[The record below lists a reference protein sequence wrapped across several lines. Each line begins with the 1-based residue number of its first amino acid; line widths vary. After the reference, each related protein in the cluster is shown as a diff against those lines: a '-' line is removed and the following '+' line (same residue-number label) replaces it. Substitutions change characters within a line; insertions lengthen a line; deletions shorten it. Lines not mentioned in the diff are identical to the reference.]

1 MMFFDPI
8 TLEGL
13 SLLNEFCQVF
23 APLKYR
29 EMSLARVLF
38 YDYLRFLCN
47 LPQLVE
53 RRRELGDLPSIPW
66 ARLQASLVGCY
77 PETHFS
83 GGPVLIEG
91 PMASYI
97 PEEFQGVIITGTIRG
112 GAVPPGKDLNHFR
125 REMGELLHSLAG
137 HPIFGHPRF
146 RRWFVSL
153 AEKAVTGL
161 HGTWKSKERIKPSCV
176 AYQGNNYLLPLR
188 ILSEVCRASGIPSVA
203 YHPLTLR
210 GTSETAYLYHVL
222 PLLNSAYFCWGEEFK
237 EWMVRFGVEPK
248 AVIPTGCPR
257 FDSLPLKEPPAVPVR
272 TALGLTGEEIL
283 VLADQQVG
291 KREAIFRMV
300 WEAVKKDPRWVL
312 VVKLHPHH
320 EKLIS
325 SYKRW
330 SGDDPRI
337 RFVPPVNLSLY
348 DLLAEASAVVTYFS
362 TVGVE
367 AAFYRV
373 PVITPVFPGTPPS
386 YLFYKTG
393 GAIPVHSAEELGETL
408 KRLRTDRGFLS
419 RVQAAQEQYLSYV
432 TIPDGNSTRRF
443 FASLLQVARGE
454 LSL

>member
-1 MMFFDPI
+1 MVFDPV
-8 TLEGL
+8 TPEGL
-13 SLLNEFCQVF
+13 SLLSEFCQAF
-23 APLKYR
+23 APLKFR
-29 EMSLARVLF
+29 GMSLARVLF

-47 LPQLVE
+47 LPQLVKSRLE
-53 RRRELGDLPSIPW
+53 VGGLPSIPW
-66 ARLQASLVGCY
+66 ARLQPSLVGHY
-77 PETHFS
+77 PETSPS

-91 PMASYI
+91 PMAAYI
-97 PEEFQGVIITGTIRG
+97 PEEFRGAIITGTIRG
-112 GAVPPGKDLNHFR
+112 GAVPPRKELNYFR

-146 RRWFVSL
+146 RRWFAAL

-161 HGTWKSKERIKPSCV
+161 HGTWVSKERLKPSCV

-222 PLLNSAYFCWGEEFK
+222 PLLNSAYFCWGQEFK
-237 EWMVRFGVEPK
+237 DWMVRFGVEPK

-257 FDSLPLKEPPAVPVR
+257 FDPLPIKEPPAVPVR
-272 TALGLTGEEIL
+272 AALGLTVEQIL

-300 WEAVKKDPRWVL
+300 WEAVQKDPRWVL

-337 RFVPPVNLSLY
+337 RYVPPLNFSLY
-348 DLLAEASAVVTYFS
+348 DLLSEAAAVVTYFS

-373 PVITPVFPGTPPS
+373 PVITPVFPGKPPS
-386 YLFYKTG
+386 YLFHKSG
-393 GAIPVHSAEELGETL
+393 GAIPVRSTEELGKIL
-408 KRLRTDRGFLS
+408 DRLCTDQAFLS
-419 RVQAAQEQYLSYV
+419 RVQAEQEQYLSYV

-454 LSL
+454 LPG

>member
-1 MMFFDPI
+1 MLFDPM
-8 TLEGL
+8 TPEGL

-23 APLKYR
+23 APLKFR
-29 EMSLARVLF
+29 GMSLARVLF

-66 ARLQASLVGCY
+66 TRLQPSLVDPY
-77 PETHFS
+77 PDTSFS

-91 PMASYI
+91 PMATYI
-97 PEEFQGVIITGTIRG
+97 PEEFRGIIITGTIRG
-112 GAVPPGKDLNHFR
+112 RAVPPRKDLNRFR
-125 REMGELLHSLAG
+125 RETGELLHSLAG

-146 RRWFVSL
+146 RRWFIAL

-161 HGTWKSKERIKPSCV
+161 YGTWIGKERIKPSCV
-176 AYQGNNYLLPLR
+176 AYQGNNYLLPPR
-188 ILSEVCRASGIPSVA
+188 ILSEVCRASEIPSVA

-222 PLLNSAYFCWGEEFK
+222 PILNTAYFCWGQEFK
-237 EWMVRFGVEPK
+237 DWMLRFGVEPK

-257 FDSLPLKEPPAVPVR
+257 FDPLPIKEPPAVPVR
-272 TALGLTGEEIL
+272 TALSLTEERIL
-283 VLADQQVG
+283 VLADQQIG
-291 KREAIFRMV
+291 KREAIFHMV

-325 SYKRW
+325 AYKRW

-348 DLLAEASAVVTYFS
+348 DLLAEAGAVVTYFS

-373 PVITPVFPGTPPS
+373 PVITPVFPSHPPS
-386 YLFYKTG
+386 YLFYKSG
-393 GAIPVHSAEELGETL
+393 GAIPVQSTEELGEIL
-408 KRLRTDRGFLS
+408 ERLCMDRDFLS

-443 FASLLQVARGE
+443 FTSLLQLARGE
-454 LSL
+454 LSP